1 MENNSA
7 RAATRPFYANV
18 AILLALGLLIH
29 LGFGYLLTLSVD
41 EAHYVLYAAKPDWSY
56 FDHPP
61 LVGWAQ
67 WPLVA
72 LGAPES
78 VIRLIPQALWLVAC
92 LLARNLALR
101 LYDAMGSAQGTLP
114 NVAPASRASVGRWAV
129 ALVLLAPVMHVLA
142 VGLLP
147 DTLLMVL
154 VLLMM
159 SVTLNIATRDCSA
172 QTALTGQ
179 SGQSDPRAPLS
190 QMRQWLALGLLL
202 GLAGLSKYTAVLP
215 ALAVIFT
222 LFAARGLR
230 VLTTLGPWTAL
241 FVALVLI
248 APVFYWNAQHDWISF
263 TYQLKHGSGGEW
275 KARRLAAF
283 AGIQIVAYGPLLVL
297 GAYLA
302 TRDALKRKRWPLTAL
317 LLFFF
322 IPFLVLG
329 FMSGGGRSLPH
340 WTAPAWLAITPFA
353 ANALA
358 QHWASGQKA
367 LILAFIRA
375 QVVICL
381 LAFAALFFVGIP
393 GLPNDHALN
402 KKNPLADLW
411 GWDQA
416 GAQARELAKAQNLHS
431 LSVSNWTLGSRL
443 AWYARPLPVHV
454 LDSRFDQFDLWF
466 GDIARGGDSLFV
478 NWSQVK
484 FELPIKSGEFESCTL
499 IHTLESMRLNRRISS
514 FDFYHCR
521 NWGAIPKNK

>member
-1 MENNSA
+1 MENPSA
-7 RAATRPFYANV
+7 HAAARPFYANL
-18 AILLALGLLIH
+18 ATLLALGLLIH
-29 LGFGYLLTLSVD
+29 VGFGSLLTLSVD

-61 LVGWAQ
+61 LVGWVQ

-72 LGAPES
+72 AGAPDS
-78 VIRLIPQALWLVAC
+78 IIRLIPQLLWLIAC
-92 LLARNLALR
+92 LLARQLALKIHG
-101 LYDAMGSAQGTLP
+101 LTNDSPNKASAD
-114 NVAPASRASVGRWAV
+114 SVGIWAV

-159 SVTLNIATRDCSA
+159 SVTLSLATERHAAIS
-172 QTALTGQ
+172 
-179 SGQSDPRAPLS
+179 
-190 QMRQWLALGLLL
+190 QWLTLGLLL
-202 GLAGLSKYTAVLP
+202 GLAGLSKYTAILP
-215 ALAVIFT
+215 AIAVIVT
-222 LFAARGLR
+222 LLSARGLR
-230 VLTTLGPWTAL
+230 VLTTAGPWLAV
-241 FVALVLI
+241 FIALVFI

-263 TYQLKHGSGGEW
+263 AYQLKHGSGGEW

-283 AGIQIVAYGPLLVL
+283 VGIQVVAYGPLLIL

-302 TRDALKRKRWPLTAL
+302 TRETLKNKRWLMASL

-322 IPFLVLG
+322 IPFLVTGL
-329 FMSGGGRSLPH
+329 MSGGGGNLPH
-340 WTAPAWLAITPFA
+340 WTAPAWLALTPFA

-358 QHWASGQKA
+358 ERWASGRRA

-375 QVVICL
+375 QVIICL

-393 GLPNDHALN
+393 GLPDDHALN

-416 GAQARELAKAQNLHS
+416 GTKARELARENNLNS
-431 LSVSNWTLGSRL
+431 LSVRNWTLASRL
-443 AWYARPLPVHV
+443 AWYARPLSVHV
-454 LDSRFDQFDLWF
+454 IDSRFDQFDLWF
-466 GDIARGGDSLFV
+466 GEIPRGQDSLFV

-484 FELPIKSGEFESCTL
+484 FELPIKTGEFESCSLIETL
-499 IHTLESMRLNRRISS
+499 DSMRFNRRVSS

-521 NWGAIPKNK
+521 NWGAIPQNK